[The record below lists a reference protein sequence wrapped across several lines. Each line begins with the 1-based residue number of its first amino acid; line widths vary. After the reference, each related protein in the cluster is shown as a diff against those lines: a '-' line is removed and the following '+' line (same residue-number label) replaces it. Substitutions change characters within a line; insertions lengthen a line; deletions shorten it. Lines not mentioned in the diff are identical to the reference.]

1 MKKYQISLKQAWI
14 QTLFTLIL
22 LFLLSNAFSQRLNAD
37 WKQVLSADLEEFLN
51 CQQKPGDKSACNRF
65 VGQSLKSVYG
75 VDDFY
80 APQLE
85 KYLTA
90 GEISKFL
97 STSSQWKLIGHG
109 YEQKALALA
118 QETANSKKAAVAVYM
133 NDEGIG
139 HVVLIT
145 PGSLQASG
153 SWGLQVPNVVSFL
166 ASQPEKSFVDK
177 GLSFAFGKAMMK
189 DVLLYVRNY

>member
-1 MKKYQISLKQAWI
+1 MYQISVKQAWI

-22 LFLLSNAFSQRLNAD
+22 LFLLSSAFSQRLNAD
-37 WKQVLSADLEEFLN
+37 WKKVLSADLEEFLN
-51 CQQKPGDKSACNRF
+51 CHEKPGDKSACHGF
-65 VGQSLKSVYG
+65 MGESLKNVYG
-75 VDDFY
+75 LDDFY
-80 APQLE
+80 APKLGR
-85 KYLTA
+85 YLTA
-90 GEISKFL
+90 SEISKFL
-97 STSSQWKLIGHG
+97 SDSDRWKAIGHA
-109 YEQKALALA
+109 YEQKALSQA
-118 QETANSKKAAVAVYM
+118 QEAANSKRGAVAVYM

-145 PGSLQASG
+145 PGPLQASG

-177 GLSFAFGKAMMK
+177 GMSFAFGKAMMK